1 MICGY
6 DTNPNEVNVDKG
18 NIVMM
23 GSGDGSLGS
32 NKLIQL
38 PYFMAE
44 ETSAQRGLDR
54 LRSHS
59 LGVSAEVSQA
69 HDPQLTLFLP
79 LTSFLHP
86 AISKC
91 LGT

>member
-44 ETSAQRGLDR
+44 ETSAQRR
-54 LRSHS
+54 LET
-59 LGVSAEVSQA
+59 G
-69 HDPQLTLFLP
+69 
-79 LTSFLHP
+79 
-86 AISKC
+86 
-91 LGT
+91 